1 MVLLIDANIILDVLM
16 NRQEFVK
23 DSSMIWKLCET
34 EKAKGYVSALTFANL
49 VYIMRKQLNPEAI
62 EDVYRKLSLIF
73 TFTDLSVSDL
83 TRAAGQITWER
94 FITNNNDA
102 RGVRY
107 KFEDLSRQLFT
118 YEFLSQ
124 NKLFKYVH
132 SNPNNP
138 GIESEP
144 ILDEVNNRYIGYQT
158 FKEKQKYTPDDVEMI
173 ITAGQAIAAEK
184 DSDKDLREKVY

>member
-1 MVLLIDANIILDVLM
+1 MVISNGTKRLYEWDTV
-16 NRQEFVK
+16 
-23 DSSMIWKLCET
+23 
-34 EKAKGYVSALTFANL
+34 
-49 VYIMRKQLNPEAI
+49 
-62 EDVYRKLSLIF
+62 
-73 TFTDLSVSDL
+73 
-83 TRAAGQITWER
+83 
-94 FITNNNDA
+94 
-102 RGVRY
+102 GVHY
-107 KFEDLSRQLFT
+107 
-118 YEFLSQ
+118 
-124 NKLFKYVH
+124 KLFKYVH